1 MNLLES
7 PAESVTYYDRPL
19 LKSPVWIWSVPL
31 YFFVGGVA
39 GAAMTLGLAV
49 QILGGRR
56 LRKFSETCHWTGAIG
71 GGIGSVLLISDLG
84 RKARFLAMLRVFRP
98 TSPMSV
104 GSWVLA
110 LATPLSAGSALL
122 TSGRGPVRTAG
133 LAAGIGAGVLGM
145 PLATY
150 TAVLLGNSAVPVW
163 MATRKSLP
171 LLFGASSAAGL
182 AIGFRSNAVGE
193 SRTRRGTEFW
203 NRRALSGLSC
213 HPCRGERCLRKS
225 TRWTSAVPR
234 RLGCF
239 VEIRED
245 SHGGQSR
252 AVARPRQ
259 KRHTPANGRSV
270 WSFRQ
275 SRTALRDNSRGQ
287 SLGARPLGYF
297 FAAGVT
303 PVSPASPSASIS
315 SPLRMASPKSVSSWS
330 ISSSSSSVRS
340 SRSNACCWPNISASA
355 QTVR

>member
-19 LKSPVWIWSVPL
+19 LKAPVWIWSVPL

-49 QILGGRR
+49 QLLGGRR

-182 AIGFRSNAVGE
+182 ASVFDLMPLANRERAVVRNFGIAGRLADLVVTHAVE
-193 SRTRRGTEFW
+193 SDACANPRVGLPLSRGVSGVLWKSAKILTAVSLALSLVPGKSDTRR
-203 NRRALSGLSC
+203 
-213 HPCRGERCLRKS
+213 
-225 TRWTSAVPR
+225 
-234 RLGCF
+234 
-239 VEIRED
+239 
-245 SHGGQSR
+245 
-252 AVARPRQ
+252 
-259 KRHTPANGRSV
+259 
-270 WSFRQ
+270 
-275 SRTALRDNSRGQ
+275 RTAGVFGVFGSLALR
-287 SLGARPLGYF
+287 
-297 FAAGVT
+297 FAIIHAG
-303 PVSPASPSASIS
+303 
-315 SPLRMASPKSVSSWS
+315 K
-330 ISSSSSSVRS
+330 
-340 SRSNACCWPNISASA
+340 ASA
-355 QTVR
+355 LDPRATFSQQA